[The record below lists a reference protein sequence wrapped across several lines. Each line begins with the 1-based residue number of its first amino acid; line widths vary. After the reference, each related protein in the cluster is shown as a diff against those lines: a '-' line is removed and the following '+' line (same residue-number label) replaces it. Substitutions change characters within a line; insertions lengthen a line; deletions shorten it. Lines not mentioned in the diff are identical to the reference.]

1 MAKGKV
7 KRIKFNLTFFDV
19 GVPKWEAGKHYP
31 VTEDTQRQVKAGIA
45 EEIEVDA
52 AAAEQADLAL
62 APPAEKEKGAEA
74 AASDA

>member
-1 MAKGKV
+1 MAKGRV
-7 KRIKFNLTFFDV
+7 KRIKFNLTFFEV
-19 GVPKWEAGKHYP
+19 GIPKWEAGKHYAA
-31 VTEDTQRQVKAGIA
+31 TEDTLRQVKAGIA

-74 AASDA
+74 ASSDA